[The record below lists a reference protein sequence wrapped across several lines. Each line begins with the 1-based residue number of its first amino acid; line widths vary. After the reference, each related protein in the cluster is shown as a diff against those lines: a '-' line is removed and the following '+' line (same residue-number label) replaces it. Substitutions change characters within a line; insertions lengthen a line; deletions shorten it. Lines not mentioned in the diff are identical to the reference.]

1 MKKLCLLLI
10 IGILMLTLVSIA
22 SADELAFKNIDAYV
36 NGQKFSN
43 LEQDTT
49 DFEIRPGEELRLVVE
64 IENLFDEREDIEI
77 DGIEMT
83 VTIHDIRGNGD
94 DLYYEFRDF
103 GLDAGEDKDKEVVFD
118 IPEDALTGDYILE
131 IEAEGKDDNKEKQ
144 EESFV
149 FPLHLRK
156 RAHDILVSQPVF
168 DPAIVDCGEMT
179 TLTVDLENRG
189 LVTETVKVLVTNKE
203 LGIEKKY
210 EATLKVGSLDQYN
223 KIEKDFLIDIPE
235 DARKGT
241 YEFEIIVEYFNKKIV
256 KTVVLTVACD
266 TEAEQAPV
274 VNSRTTGA
282 LVGKGVAN
290 VPEQDKGVISMFFA
304 NRGKE
309 IAILAG
315 LGIIVLVLILVII
328 GFMIRR

>member
-149 FPLHLRK
+149 FPLHL
-156 RAHDILVSQPVF
+156 
-168 DPAIVDCGEMT
+168 
-179 TLTVDLENRG
+179 
-189 LVTETVKVLVTNKE
+189 
-203 LGIEKKY
+203 
-210 EATLKVGSLDQYN
+210 
-223 KIEKDFLIDIPE
+223 
-235 DARKGT
+235 
-241 YEFEIIVEYFNKKIV
+241 
-256 KTVVLTVACD
+256 
-266 TEAEQAPV
+266 
-274 VNSRTTGA
+274 
-282 LVGKGVAN
+282 
-290 VPEQDKGVISMFFA
+290 
-304 NRGKE
+304 
-309 IAILAG
+309 
-315 LGIIVLVLILVII
+315 
-328 GFMIRR
+328 